1 MSDVSSF
8 NPFGP
13 SGDSGNPPGSPYG
26 PPTGGPPP
34 PGHPTGPGPLGPPPS
49 STPGQSFT
57 VVGPPSGLLFTAGA
71 LALVGLAVAVVG
83 AVGASWVSL
92 VGWAIAGPVA
102 IVVLGLYLAA
112 DTKRQTAPVYTRPGW
127 VRVVYGLVAAV
138 IVVAIVVGSVGI
150 ALWIGHL

>member
-1 MSDVSSF
+1 MSGVSSF

-13 SGDSGNPPGSPYG
+13 SSDPGNPPRSPYG
-26 PPTGGPPP
+26 PPGST
-34 PGHPTGPGPLGPPPS
+34 PLGPPP

-57 VVGPPSGLLFTAGA
+57 VVGPPVGLLFAAGA
-71 LALVGLAVAVVG
+71 LAVIGLAAAVVG
-83 AVGASWVSL
+83 AVAQTWVAL
-92 VGWAIAGPVA
+92 IGWTIAGPVA

-112 DTKRQTAPVYTRPGW
+112 DTNRQTAPVYTRPNW

-138 IVVAIVVGSVGI
+138 IVVAIVVASVGM